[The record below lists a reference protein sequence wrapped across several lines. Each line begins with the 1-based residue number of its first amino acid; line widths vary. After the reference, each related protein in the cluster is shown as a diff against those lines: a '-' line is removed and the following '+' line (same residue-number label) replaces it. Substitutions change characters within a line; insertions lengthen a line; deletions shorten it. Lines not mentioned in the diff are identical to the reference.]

1 MMEYTD
7 AEQVTPGSA
16 QGGEIHILRLYV
28 AGQSR
33 KCLVAYANLKKIC
46 KAQLKGHCRIEVVDL
61 LENPQLARENGILAI
76 PTVVKMSPLP
86 VRMIVGDL
94 SNTERVMIGLDL

>member
-1 MMEYTD
+1 MKEYT
-7 AEQVTPGSA
+7 ESVTPGSA
-16 QGGEIHILRLYV
+16 QSGEVHILRLYV

-33 KCLVAYANLKKIC
+33 KCLAAYANLKNIC
-46 KAQLKGHCRIEVVDL
+46 KVQLKGHCRIEVVDL
-61 LENPQLARENGILAI
+61 LDNPQLAREDGILAI

-86 VRMIVGDL
+86 TRRIVGDL